1 MSYVLGS
8 ASPVTVTLIAAAGD
22 RPAVTATFNAQ
33 PSPLSLRAARR
44 AAIAEMQKG
53 DMDVLERAGDAF
65 TAAIIR
71 HNLIGWTGIGG
82 DESDQVIEPAPDR
95 EIRDVEGKVTGIEL
109 GTISRFLA
117 EPRLV
122 EAADR
127 EYVLPWT
134 KVDAEKNG
142 LSLSPAGTSAG
153 ATPEPDTATSSATP
167 AASADAETKKIAPRA
182 STKSTKPRRSKAKPS
197 GS

>member
-1 MSYVLGS
+1 MSYALGS
-8 ASPVTVTLIAAAGD
+8 AAPRTVELIPAVGD
-22 RPAVTATFNAQ
+22 RPAVKATFNAQ

-44 AAIAEMQKG
+44 AVAFEIRNG
-53 DMDVLERAGDAF
+53 GMDADGRAGDAF

-71 HNLIGWTGIGG
+71 HNLIGWEGIV
-82 DESDQVIEPAPDR
+82 DEDDQAIEPTHDL
-95 EIRDVEGKVTGIEL
+95 EVTDVDGNVTGIEL

-127 EYVLPWT
+127 EYVLPWA
-134 KVDAEKNG
+134 KLDAEKNG
-142 LSLSPAGTSAG
+142 SSPSLAGTSAG
-153 ATPEPDTATSSATP
+153 ATPEPDTATSSVTPEDSVDAGMTTETPPAT
-167 AASADAETKKIAPRA
+167 
-182 STKSTKPRRSKAKPS
+182 TKSRKHGRTKAKPS

>member
-1 MSYVLGS
+1 MTYMLGS
-8 ASPVTVTLIAAAGD
+8 AAPVTVTLIAAAGD
-22 RPAVTATFNAQ
+22 WPAVTATFNAQ
-33 PSPLSLRAARR
+33 PSPLSLRAGRR

-53 DMDVLERAGDAF
+53 EMDVLERAGDAF

-82 DESDQVIEPAPDR
+82 GEGDEVIEPTPDR
-95 EIRDVEGKVTGIEL
+95 EIRDTEGNVTGIEP
-109 GTISRFLA
+109 GTISRFIA

-142 LSLSPAGTSAG
+142 LSLSPAGISAG
-153 ATPEPDTATSSATP
+153 ATPEHDTATSSVTP
-167 AASADAETKKIAPRA
+167 GGSADVATKKIVRRA
-182 STKSTKPRRSKAKPS
+182 RTKSPKPKRTRAKPS

>member
-1 MSYVLGS
+1 MTYALGS
-8 ASPVTVTLIAAAGD
+8 AAPITVTLIEAAGD
-22 RPAVTATFNAQ
+22 RPAVTVTFNAQ

-44 AAIAEMQKG
+44 AVIAELRKG
-53 DMDVLERAGDAF
+53 EMDVQERAGDAF

-71 HNLIGWTGIGG
+71 HNLLAWTGIGDG
-82 DESDQVIEPAPDR
+82 AGEDLLEPTHDR
-95 EIRDVEGKVTGIEL
+95 ELRDSDGNVTGIEL

-153 ATPEPDTATSSATP
+153 ATPEGDTATSSVTP
-167 AASADAETKKIAPRA
+167 PGTDAAGQTTVDQPAP
-182 STKSTKPRRSKAKPS
+182 TKSTKPKRTKAKPS

>member
-1 MSYVLGS
+1 MAYALGD
-8 ASPVTVTLIAAAGD
+8 AAPVVVELVPAVGD
-22 RPAVTATFNAQ
+22 RPAVTATFNSQ

-44 AAIAEMQKG
+44 AVIAEMQKG
-53 DMDVLERAGDAF
+53 EMDVQERAGDAF

-71 HNLIGWTGIGG
+71 HNLIGWSGIGDEG
-82 DESDQVIEPAPDR
+82 DQLLEPTPDR
-95 EIRDVEGKVTGIEL
+95 EIRDPDGNVTGIEL

-153 ATPEPDTATSSATP
+153 AMPEPDTANSSATP
-167 AASADAETKKIAPRA
+167 DGSADAATKTTAPPA
-182 STKSTKPRRSKAKPS
+182 TTKSTKRGRTKAKPP
-197 GS
+197 GN

>member
-8 ASPVTVTLIAAAGD
+8 ALPITVTLIAAAGD

-44 AAIAEMQKG
+44 AAIAEMKKG
-53 DMDVLERAGDAF
+53 EMDVLERAGDAF

-71 HNLIGWTGIGG
+71 HNLIGWSGIG
-82 DESDQVIEPAPDR
+82 DEGDQVIEPTHDR
-95 EIRDVEGKVTGIEL
+95 EIHDAEGVVTGIEL

-142 LSLSPAGTSAG
+142 LSPSLAGTSAG
-153 ATPEPDTATSSATP
+153 ATPEPDTATSSVTP
-167 AASADAETKKIAPRA
+167 AASADAAKTTAARRVR
-182 STKSTKPRRSKAKPS
+182 TKSTKPGRTKAKPS

>member
-1 MSYVLGS
+1 MSYLLGS
-8 ASPVTVTLIAAAGD
+8 AAPIVVTLIAAAGD

-53 DMDVLERAGDAF
+53 EMDVLERAGDAF

-82 DESDQVIEPAPDR
+82 DEGDQVIEPTPDR

-153 ATPEPDTATSSATP
+153 ATPEPGTATSSVTP
-167 AASADAETKKIAPRA
+167 AGSADATTKTVRRA
-182 STKSTKPRRSKAKPS
+182 RTKSTKRRQTKAKPS

>member
-1 MSYVLGS
+1 
-8 ASPVTVTLIAAAGD
+8 
-22 RPAVTATFNAQ
+22 
-33 PSPLSLRAARR
+33 
-44 AAIAEMQKG
+44 MQKG
-53 DMDVLERAGDAF
+53 QMDVQERAGDAF

-71 HNLIGWTGIGG
+71 HNLLAWTGIGG
-82 DESDQVIEPAPDR
+82 DEGDSVLEPTPDR
-95 EIRDVEGKVTGIEL
+95 EIRDLEGNVTGIEL

-134 KVDAEKNG
+134 QVDAEKNG
-142 LSLSPAGTSAG
+142 SSPSPAGTSAG
-153 ATPEPDTATSSATP
+153 ATPEPDTATSSVTP
-167 AASADAETKKIAPRA
+167 AGSADAATKKTVRRVR
-182 STKSTKPRRSKAKPS
+182 TKSTKPRRTKAKPS